1 MYDHILNAL
10 VKIEAYLD
18 NESDSVEIP
27 NNLFKTDIL
36 VDYYYYPG
44 HFVDVDDDEK
54 ELIAATLADA
64 GYADHY
70 DALAELLWKANI
82 EPIPKEELVD
92 GNSYCFIMISFG
104 ITPVQAHL
112 KAKKAKYE
120 QVTFFCLPYT
130 DREGEQR
137 FKILVVPNTFGSI
150 FKEMKCACLLD
161 IESEE
166 QLDKTYWSLL
176 ERAIGQICQTLSIDV
191 TGFALSDTTYQQKT
205 LETYSPYLTQFCQ
218 LTQIQNI
225 EGFKARWLEIQQ
237 QQKQLIQQVK
247 DEGFYGTVKPAFLNY
262 RFLLCEFLT
271 STYEDHWQMD
281 YDALFDYLAK
291 YLEQPFEL
299 DEEDGLQPNDIARKV
314 EAESNYSLLDIETRL
329 ESYCFLPCLKTEVES
344 ILNLAEI
351 LDFPMSK
358 LGD

>member
-1 MYDHILNAL
+1 MYDHILKAL
-10 VKIEAYLD
+10 VKIEEYLD

-36 VDYYYYPG
+36 VDYYYYPE

-64 GYADHY
+64 GYTDHY

-82 EPIPKEELVD
+82 EPILKEELVD

-104 ITPVQAHL
+104 IAPVQAHL
-112 KAKKAKYE
+112 KAKKIKYE

-130 DREGEQR
+130 DREGEPR

-150 FKEMKCACLLD
+150 FKEMTCACLLD

-176 ERAIGQICQTLSIDV
+176 ERAIGQICQALSIDV
-191 TGFALSDTTYQQKT
+191 TGFALSNTTYQQKT
-205 LETYSPYLTQFCQ
+205 LESYSAYLTQFCQ
-218 LTQIQNI
+218 LTHIQNI
-225 EGFKARWLEIQQ
+225 EGFKACWLDIQQ

-271 STYEDHWQMD
+271 SIYEDHWQMD
-281 YDALFDYLAK
+281 YEALFDFLAK
-291 YLEQPFEL
+291 YLEHPIEL
-299 DEEDGLQPNDIARKV
+299 DEEDGLQPNDIANKF
-314 EAESNYSLLDIETRL
+314 EAESNYSLLDIETGL
-329 ESYCFLPCLKTEVES
+329 ESYCFLPCLKTDVES
-344 ILNLAEI
+344 ILSLAEI